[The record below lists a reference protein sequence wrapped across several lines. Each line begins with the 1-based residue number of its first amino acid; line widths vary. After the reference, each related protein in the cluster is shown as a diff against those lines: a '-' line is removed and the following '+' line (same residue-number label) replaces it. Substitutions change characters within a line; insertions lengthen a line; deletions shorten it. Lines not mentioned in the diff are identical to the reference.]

1 MFWIALS
8 PHLDDDIQPWL
19 WWSLRFTPRVA
30 LVEEAI
36 LLEVS
41 GSLRLFGGRKAL
53 LKALLQSGRD
63 DLGPVQWAAAPTSLV
78 ALALLRCK
86 LRGIEASRPLP
97 ESLPL
102 HLLSVAVP

>member
-8 PHLDDDIQPWL
+8 PPLDDDRQPWL

-41 GSLRLFGGRKAL
+41 GSLRLFGGR
-53 LKALLQSGRD
+53 
-63 DLGPVQWAAAPTSLV
+63 
-78 ALALLRCK
+78 
-86 LRGIEASRPLP
+86 
-97 ESLPL
+97 
-102 HLLSVAVP
+102 